1 MSRAEAEPSRSVALE
16 GCVLRRPVAE
26 VEVVV
31 AAAADRSFPARE
43 EGNLG
48 ICLKRGPAHHVIA
61 DGQPLVYP
69 ADAISIRPPNCV
81 WSAAI
86 TGPVAFLSV
95 DVARSLLPESLRVD
109 RMTFLPVSALPGF
122 AAAARA
128 MAEAD
133 VAADVHESVS
143 GMIADLHA
151 ASAVGARELD
161 DAGRPGAMRRARR
174 LLADRV
180 ADCPTLDELA
190 ADVGANKFVLLR
202 QFKRELGVTPR
213 QYAVLVRLAR
223 AREELARGAHIAEV
237 AARWGFADQAHLT
250 RQFRSAFGVTPGTYV
265 RHVRSTSAV
274 RARAASRLVG

>member
-1 MSRAEAEPSRSVALE
+1 
-16 GCVLRRPVAE
+16 
-26 VEVVV
+26 
-31 AAAADRSFPARE
+31 
-43 EGNLG
+43 
-48 ICLKRGPAHHVIA
+48 
-61 DGQPLVYP
+61 
-69 ADAISIRPPNCV
+69 
-81 WSAAI
+81 
-86 TGPVAFLSV
+86 
-95 DVARSLLPESLRVD
+95 
-109 RMTFLPVSALPGF
+109 
-122 AAAARA
+122 
-128 MAEAD
+128 
-133 VAADVHESVS
+133 
-143 GMIADLHA
+143 
-151 ASAVGARELD
+151 
-161 DAGRPGAMRRARR
+161 MRRARR
-174 LLADRV
+174 VLADRV

>member
-1 MSRAEAEPSRSVALE
+1 M
-16 GCVLRRPVAE
+16 LRRPVAE

-128 MAEAD
+128 MAEGD

-223 AREELARGAHIAEV
+223 AREEVARGAHIAEV
-237 AARWGFADQAHLT
+237 AARWGFSDQAHLT
-250 RQFRSAFGVTPGTYV
+250 RQFRSAFGVTPGAYV